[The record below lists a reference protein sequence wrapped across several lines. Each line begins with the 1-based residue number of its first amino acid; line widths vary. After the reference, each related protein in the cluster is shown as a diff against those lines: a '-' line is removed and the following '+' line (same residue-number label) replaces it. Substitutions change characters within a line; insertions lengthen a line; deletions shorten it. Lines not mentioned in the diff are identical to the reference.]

1 MNTTP
6 LPQNQTEALF
16 SLWYY
21 LCGRQSDLK
30 LPPNEH
36 IALTTTGIVSLLVA
50 VSYAIFCFI
59 FMDKCIENSTTLL
72 QAFMF
77 LIVLV
82 FILYFNRSLFVYI
95 QKRQNRTT
103 KWVAICS
110 YLLLY
115 TLISVLAGYLFLF
128 FYLETEITAH
138 LSKNSSSLRKAESLQ
153 IVLAS
158 LTTEQKYSVESFR
171 WIIGSVFFVWS
182 FLPLL
187 NMLFFIRNAN
197 VMIYD
202 QNLQL
207 LQELKFRLLKQKEKY
222 ALIGETSVTEE
233 DGLFSEQEPTSPE
246 LIFQQKQE
254 VLMQIQHLEESINLL

>member
-1 MNTTP
+1 MNTNQ
-6 LPQNQTEALF
+6 LPQDKTEALF

-30 LPPNEH
+30 LPSNEH
-36 IALTTTGIVSLLVA
+36 IALTTTGVVSLMVA
-50 VSYAIFCFI
+50 ISYAIFCYI
-59 FMDKCIENSTTLL
+59 FMDKSIENATTLL
-72 QAFMF
+72 QGFMS
-77 LIVLV
+77 LVILV

-95 QKRQNRTT
+95 QKRNRTT
-103 KWVAICS
+103 KWIAISS

-128 FYLETEITAH
+128 FYLETEIIAR
-138 LSKNSSSLRKAESLQ
+138 LSKNSSSLRQAESLQ

-158 LTTEQKYSVESFR
+158 LTSEQKYSVESFR

-182 FLPLL
+182 SLPLL

-197 VMIYD
+197 VMFYD

-207 LQELKFRLLKQKEKY
+207 LQELKFRLLKQKERY
-222 ALIGETSVTEE
+222 ALIGETSVTED
-233 DGLFSEQEPTSPE
+233 DGLFSEQEQSPE
-246 LIFQQKQE
+246 LIQQQKQE
-254 VLMQIQHLEESINLL
+254 VLAQIQHLEESIKLL

>member
-1 MNTTP
+1 MNTNQ
-6 LPQNQTEALF
+6 LPQDQTEALF

-30 LPPNEH
+30 LPSNEH

-72 QAFMF
+72 QGFMS
-77 LIVLV
+77 LVILV

-95 QKRQNRTT
+95 QKRNRTT
-103 KWVAICS
+103 KWVAISS

-115 TLISVLAGYLFLF
+115 ILISVLAGYLFLF

-138 LSKNSSSLRKAESLQ
+138 LSKNSSSLRQAESLQ

-158 LTTEQKYSVESFR
+158 LTNEQRYSVESFR
-171 WIIGSVFFVWS
+171 WIIGSVYFVWS

-222 ALIGETSVTEE
+222 ALLGENSVTQE
-233 DGLFSEQEPTSPE
+233 DGLFADEEQSPE
-246 LIFQQKQE
+246 LIQQQKQDI
-254 VLMQIQHLEESINLL
+254 LMQIQHLEESINLL

>member
-6 LPQNQTEALF
+6 VPQNQTEAPF

-21 LCGRQSDLK
+21 LCGRQSNLK

-36 IALTTTGIVSLLVA
+36 IALTTTGVVSLMVA

-59 FMDKCIENSTTLL
+59 FMDKCIGNSTTLL
-72 QAFMF
+72 QGFMS
-77 LIVLV
+77 LVILV

-95 QKRQNRTT
+95 QKRNRTT
-103 KWVAICS
+103 KWVAISS

-128 FYLETEITAH
+128 FYLETEISAR
-138 LSKNSSSLRKAESLQ
+138 LAKNSSSLRQAESLQ

-222 ALIGETSVTEE
+222 ALLGENSVTQE
-233 DGLFSEQEPTSPE
+233 DGLFADEEQSPE
-246 LIFQQKQE
+246 LIQQQKQDI
-254 VLMQIQHLEESINLL
+254 LMQIQHLEESINLL

>member
-1 MNTTP
+1 MNTNQ
-6 LPQNQTEALF
+6 LPPNQTDAPF
-16 SLWYY
+16 SFWYY

-36 IALTTTGIVSLLVA
+36 IALTTTGIVSLMVA
-50 VSYAIFCFI
+50 VSYALFCYI

-72 QAFMF
+72 QGFMF
-77 LIVLV
+77 LVILV

-95 QKRQNRTT
+95 QKRNRTT
-103 KWVAICS
+103 KWTAISC

-115 TLISVLAGYLFLF
+115 ILISILSGYLFLF
-128 FYLETEITAH
+128 FYLETEITAR
-138 LSKNSSSLRKAESLQ
+138 LAQNSSSLRQAESLQ

-182 FLPLL
+182 SLPLL

-197 VMIYD
+197 VMFYD

-222 ALIGETSVTEE
+222 ALIGENSVTED
-233 DGLFSEQEPTSPE
+233 DGLFSEQEQSPE
-246 LIFQQKQE
+246 LIQQQKQE
-254 VLMQIQHLEESINLL
+254 VLAQIQHLEESINLL